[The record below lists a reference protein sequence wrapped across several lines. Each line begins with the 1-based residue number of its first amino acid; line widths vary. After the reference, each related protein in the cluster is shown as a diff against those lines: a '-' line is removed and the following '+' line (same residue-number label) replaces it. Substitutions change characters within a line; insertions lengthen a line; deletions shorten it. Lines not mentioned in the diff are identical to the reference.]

1 MINLYSGGIRNR
13 REKYTKPQTYTRRCQ
28 VTNNFNKI
36 IVIISLKLS
45 LFRIY
50 LSYRSVNWTEKD
62 RNRQIKIEKDRE
74 RQKKIEKDRVRQ
86 RKTEK
91 DRKRQKKIEKERKDS
106 KTQKKTEKDR

>member
-45 LFRIY
+45 
-50 LSYRSVNWTEKD
+50 
-62 RNRQIKIEKDRE
+62 
-74 RQKKIEKDRVRQ
+74 
-86 RKTEK
+86 
-91 DRKRQKKIEKERKDS
+91 
-106 KTQKKTEKDR
+106 